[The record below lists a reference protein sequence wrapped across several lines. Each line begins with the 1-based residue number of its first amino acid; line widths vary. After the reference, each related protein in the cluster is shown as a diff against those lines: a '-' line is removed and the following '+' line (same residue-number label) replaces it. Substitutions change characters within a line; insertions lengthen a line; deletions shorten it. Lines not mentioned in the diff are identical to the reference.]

1 MQEYVGERKYTAFR
15 ELDSHLQNVDS
26 DKLDQKQGGSQ
37 DILLTEFNQA
47 KYASST
53 TIWFNFF
60 LDSFIANFSELF

>member
-47 KYASST
+47 KYASRT
-53 TIWFNFF
+53 TI
-60 LDSFIANFSELF
+60 